1 VRGLE
6 AAEASSPIKEVLML
20 SRRLAVGA
28 AGLTLFLLVTL
39 SAGAGTAG
47 ASHDRYS
54 GSAQPESLTPANQPA
69 LDAAADDA
77 RAIAGDSYYAS
88 AVVDDEANTV
98 TLYLA
103 HAPQG
108 VVDRLN
114 AAHPGIYVIRN
125 TAAFSEAKALA
136 LEDAISGRIP
146 AWAAAGVRIGYLRPM
161 LDGHLQVG
169 VRSDVAGAASRLG
182 AQYGPAVRVV
192 ADTEP
197 AHFTAWR
204 YNDTSP
210 WNGGDFIYHFA
221 SSSWWSDCSSG
232 IPVHDATNGTHY
244 MLTASHCFWDFGGVG
259 TSVRNGYIRSD
270 TNAVYSG
277 SSTTLIGSVTK
288 NSNLTNGSTTQDVAL
303 IKTGSSQNIF
313 VAAWNSQGYGI
324 EIGRATNHIGD
335 QVCQSG
341 AFDGQI
347 CGGIVIRAL
356 NLTQGAFLPS
366 GDFVYVKNLVEA
378 YNSTSGTVAVGSGD
392 SGGPVYSYT
401 GSSLLARGMTDQG
414 SGSVSCTSVPPGTS
428 GRTCS
433 HILYFV
439 DMAAIDSSWNVVPN
453 S

>member
-1 VRGLE
+1 M
-6 AAEASSPIKEVLML
+6 SF
-20 SRRLAVGA
+20 RRLAAGA
-28 AGLTLFLLVTL
+28 ALVALVLLVTL

-47 ASHDRYS
+47 AAHDRYAAS
-54 GSAQPESLTPANQPA
+54 SQPVALTPPNQPA

-77 RAIAGDSYYAS
+77 RAIAGGAFYAN
-88 AVVDDEANTV
+88 AVVDSQANTV
-98 TLYLA
+98 TIYLA

-108 VVDRLN
+108 VVDQLE
-114 AAHPGIYVIRN
+114 AAHPGTYVVAN
-125 TAAFSEAKALA
+125 TAAFSEATVLK
-136 LEDAISGRIP
+136 LEDAIGGRIP
-146 AWAAAGVRIGYLRPM
+146 AWAAAGVRIGYLRPT
-161 LDGHLQVG
+161 LDGHLEVG
-169 VRSDVAGAASRLG
+169 VRSDVAGAASRLR
-182 AQYGPAVRVV
+182 AQYGGAVQVA

-197 AHFTAWR
+197 THLAAWR

-210 WNGGDFIYHFA
+210 WNGGDFIYHLA
-221 SSSWWSDCSSG
+221 GGQWSDCSSG
-232 IPVHDATNGTHY
+232 IPVHDASNGTNY

-259 TSVRNGYIRSD
+259 TSVRNGYVRSD

-288 NSNLTNGSTTQDVAL
+288 NSNLTSGSTTQDVAL
-303 IKTGSSQNIF
+303 IKTPTSRNIF

-324 EIGRATNHIGD
+324 QIGRATNHVGD

-356 NLTQGAFLPS
+356 NQTVCPTGEVFC
-366 GDFVYVKNLVEA
+366 VKNLVQA
-378 YNSTSGTVAVGSGD
+378 NNSTSGAVALGQGD

-401 GSSLLARGMTDQG
+401 GSSLLARGMTDI
-414 SGSVSCTSVPPGTS
+414 GSVTRTCSSVPPGTS
-428 GRTCS
+428 GRLCFHT
-433 HILYFV
+433 LYFV